1 MKSSLISSLIEKGKI
16 IYDVPGKT
24 VQEVYRHVC
33 DAIEFPENLSAD
45 QVYEAL
51 ILREDLLSTA
61 VGNGIALPHPRK
73 SILREEESERIY
85 IFFVKDPLDMGSPD
99 GSLVSVFFLLLTKN
113 RSTHLEI
120 LSSIAKMTQLPEI
133 REKLINTKSDKDVI
147 TLFQ

>member
-1 MKSSLISSLIEKGKI
+1 MKSNLISSLIEKGKI

-51 ILREDLLSTA
+51 ILREELLSTA

-85 IFFVKDPLDMGSPD
+85 IFFAKDPLDMGSPD
-99 GSLVSVFFLLLTKN
+99 GSRVSVFFLLLTKN

-120 LSSIAKMTQLPEI
+120 LSSIAKIAQLPEI
-133 REKLINTKSDKDVI
+133 REKLLNTKSEKDI
-147 TLFQ
+147 IALFQ

>member
-1 MKSSLISSLIEKGKI
+1 MKSNLISSLIEKGKI
-16 IYDVPGKT
+16 IYDVQGKT

-73 SILREEESERIY
+73 SILREVESERIY
-85 IFFVKDPLDMGSPD
+85 IFFVKDPLYLGSTD
-99 GSLVSVFFLLLTKN
+99 GSLVSVFFLLLT
-113 RSTHLEI
+113 
-120 LSSIAKMTQLPEI
+120 
-133 REKLINTKSDKDVI
+133 
-147 TLFQ
+147 